1 MTTYETFDSMELN
14 DNLLRGIYSHG
25 FEKPSN
31 IQQKSIN
38 ILRSGKDLIAQ
49 SQSGTGKTGA
59 FVIGSLSKID
69 VNNKNVQIIILSPTR
84 ELAIQIHNVANSIS
98 QYMNIKN
105 TLLIGGNFIN
115 MNNIRN
121 ELKDTQMI
129 IGTPGKIY
137 DLINRGILKIDKLE
151 SIVLDEADEIL
162 SKDFKEQFFEI
173 LKFINNKIQIVLYSA
188 TMSKDIMDVV
198 ENILDEPEK
207 ILVTKEELTLEGIRQ
222 FYINVVQ
229 DRYKLDAL
237 IDIYSSLSINQTIIY
252 INTINR
258 ALQLQNKLRYQ
269 GLESSLLHSKITQV
283 ERNNVLNDF
292 RNGKSR
298 ILLSTDIISRGID
311 IQSVSIIINY
321 DVPNY
326 KETYIHRIGRS
337 GRYGRKGIAI
347 NFVTRKEQNI
357 LNYIR
362 RMYNTD
368 IHPFPEDVNSVLSAF
383 K

>member
-14 DNLLRGIYSHG
+14 ENLLRGIYSHG

-121 ELKDTQMI
+121 ELKETQMI

-222 FYINVVQ
+222 FYINVIQ

-337 GRYGRKGIAI
+337 GRYGRKGYAI
-347 NFVTRKEQNI
+347 NFCCN
-357 LNYIR
+357 N
-362 RMYNTD
+362 D
-368 IHPFPEDVNSVLSAF
+368 INKLKTIEEFYSTSIEEFPENY
-383 K
+383 KNIIN

>member
-59 FVIGSLSKID
+59 FVIGSLSKLD

-258 ALQLQNKLRYQ
+258 ALQLQNKLKYQ

-337 GRYGRKGIAI
+337 GRYGRKGYAI
-347 NFVTRKEQNI
+347 NFCSNNDIQKLKNI
-357 LNYIR
+357 EEFYSTSIEE
-362 RMYNTD
+362 
-368 IHPFPEDVNSVLSAF
+368 FPENY
-383 K
+383 KNIIN

>member
-1 MTTYETFDSMELN
+1 
-14 DNLLRGIYSHG
+14 
-25 FEKPSN
+25 
-31 IQQKSIN
+31 
-38 ILRSGKDLIAQ
+38 
-49 SQSGTGKTGA
+49 
-59 FVIGSLSKID
+59 
-69 VNNKNVQIIILSPTR
+69 
-84 ELAIQIHNVANSIS
+84 
-98 QYMNIKN
+98 
-105 TLLIGGNFIN
+105 
-115 MNNIRN
+115 
-121 ELKDTQMI
+121 MI

-151 SIVLDEADEIL
+151 TIILDEADEIL

-222 FYINVVQ
+222 FYINVIQ

-269 GLESSLLHSKITQV
+269 GLESSLLHSKLTQV
-283 ERNNVLNDF
+283 ERNNILNDF

-337 GRYGRKGIAI
+337 GRYGRKGYAI
-347 NFVTRKEQNI
+347 NFCSNNDIQKLKNI
-357 LNYIR
+357 EEFYSTCIEE
-362 RMYNTD
+362 
-368 IHPFPEDVNSVLSAF
+368 FPENY
-383 K
+383 KNIIN

>member
-14 DNLLRGIYSHG
+14 ENLLRGIYSHG

-59 FVIGSLSKID
+59 FVIGSLSKLD

-222 FYINVVQ
+222 FYINVIQ

-337 GRYGRKGIAI
+337 GRYGRKGYAI
-347 NFVTRKEQNI
+347 NFCSNNDIQKLKNI
-357 LNYIR
+357 EEFYSTSIEE
-362 RMYNTD
+362 
-368 IHPFPEDVNSVLSAF
+368 FPENY
-383 K
+383 KNIIN